1 MNENFGFIDI
11 ILLAFIAGLIILR
24 LRNSLGKG
32 AEDSALRA
40 KNLQSVNV
48 DTLEKIDKDVMPSTE
63 ANQFNETSFLKG
75 AQAAYEMI
83 VNAFANGDKKTLKD
97 LADPEIYKNFIS
109 VIDERQS
116 KKIKNDFT
124 FIGIKKAKI
133 EEVKNQDTLYSVK
146 VRFISEIISSTKD
159 ETGKIIDGNNNEIQT
174 VNDVWIFRK
183 DLNSEDPTWY
193 LKEISQALDEKDSKK

>member
-48 DTLEKIDKDVMPSTE
+48 DTLEKINKNVVSTTE
-63 ANQFNETSFLKG
+63 ANQFNETTFLKG
-75 AQAAYEMI
+75 AQAAYEII
-83 VNAFANGDKKTLKD
+83 VNAFAKGEKKTLKD
-97 LADPEIYKNFIS
+97 LVDPEIYKNFIS
-109 VIDERQS
+109 VIDERLS

-133 EEVKNQDTLYSVK
+133 EEVKNQGTLYSVK
-146 VRFISEIISSTKD
+146 VRFISEIISSIKD

-174 VNDVWIFRK
+174 VNDVWVFKK

-193 LKEISQALDEKDSKK
+193 LKEISQALDEKDPKK